1 MSIEMTVIKHNN
13 GGYYYNVFSTG
24 LRLPYITGMR
34 SIYDYL
40 DYVIKNGYT
49 EFIYDASDIKNF
61 EVIRVIYANNVHE
74 LFEIMKEKYP
84 EDLL

>member
-1 MSIEMTVIKHNN
+1 MSIKMTVVKQCNAGH
-13 GGYYYNVFSTG
+13 YYSVFSTG
-24 LRLPYITGMR
+24 LRLPYILGMR
-34 SIYDYL
+34 SLYDYL
-40 DYVIKNGYT
+40 NYVIKNAHT
-49 EFIYDASDIKNF
+49 NFIHDATDIKDF